1 MVINLARECLFVG
14 IFRMIKDCG
23 VCNRLLQLT
32 SWIVFFCL
40 FFFYGRA
47 SAQYYYPPLP
57 VLVKDLKAIS
67 ADYKL
72 SPTNLNKNKLAY
84 SLAQHNF
91 NKGTRSKADLQSAL
105 QNALTSLSLSRTLK
119 DTLAIDHALLVLG
132 YTYLAQREFEK
143 AEAIVSKL
151 NSEKERIKMLLA
163 ISFFY
168 WSSSTK
174 NADYQNKSLSYSQAS
189 LKLARSLKDP
199 LSETISLNNI
209 AVAHGNL
216 REKGAEKELLS
227 LLNRYDQTANQHL
240 EYPYFY
246 LAEYYLQNDR
256 SDKATEYSLLAAQA
270 LAKNK
275 NHQIA
280 GDIYFLQTRITYN
293 NEQFND
299 ALAFGFQAIEAYS
312 HMPGIINVS
321 HPDITLYIARAYQKL
336 NQHRLALALMLKRQK
351 QFSPEDITEQMA
363 YISMIGHIYR
373 GLKEFKKGELYFKQF
388 EKMSQQYGL
397 DKYAAQVNL
406 GQLYL
411 DWQHYEQA
419 RPYLKNALKEEHS
432 LLTGAR
438 RHLHYMAFLADSAT
452 KNFEDAMKHMS
463 YLNDQAESDRR
474 KEVDKALKRWEVS
487 YGKQK
492 SEEQLKLKNQNI
504 KLLLQR
510 NLAQQQKARQEIQI
524 RNLIAAGFVFVLI
537 ILLLL
542 YYQYLQKQ
550 KSNRIILFKSARLD
564 DKNKVLEKLVKE
576 KDYLLKEVHHRVKNN
591 LHTIFCLLESQA
603 IFLKD
608 DALVAIE
615 SSRNRIFA
623 MSLLHQKLYQSDNI
637 KQVDMSHY
645 FSEFLIFLRQSYGLE
660 AKRID
665 VFQQIQPLE
674 LDVTVAIPLALIVNE
689 AVTNAIKHAFP
700 GDLGGRIDIRLVVD
714 QQLVTLTVKDN
725 GTGFELADGHN
736 DQSFGLELMRGLS
749 QDINA
754 KISFEVEHGTTI
766 KITFALEEE
775 QKNRE
780 SGIS

>member
-1 MVINLARECLFVG
+1 MAKALN
-14 IFRMIKDCG
+14 
-23 VCNRLLQLT
+23 
-32 SWIVFFCL
+32 
-40 FFFYGRA
+40 
-47 SAQYYYPPLP
+47 
-57 VLVKDLKAIS
+57 AIS
-67 ADYKL
+67 AGFNRA
-72 SPTNLNKNKLAY
+72 PTETNKNELAY
-84 SLAQHNF
+84 ALAQHNF
-91 NKGTRSKADLQSAL
+91 NKASRSKSNLQSAL
-105 QNALTSLSLSRTLK
+105 QNALTSLSLSRKLN
-119 DTLAIDHALLVLG
+119 DTLAVDRALLVLG

-151 NSEKERIKMLLA
+151 DSEKERIKMLLA

-168 WSSSTK
+168 WSSSAT
-174 NADYQNKSLSYSQAS
+174 NADFQHKSLSYSQAS

-209 AVAHGNL
+209 AVAHGDL
-216 REKGAEKELLS
+216 RQKGAEKELIGLIT
-227 LLNRYDQTANQHL
+227 RYNQTANPHL
-240 EYPYFY
+240 EYPYSY
-246 LAEYYLQNDR
+246 LAEYYRQNDR
-256 SDKATEYSLLAAQA
+256 SDKATEYSLLAAQS
-270 LAKNK
+270 LAKSK
-275 NHQIA
+275 NDQIA
-280 GDIYFLQTRITYN
+280 GDIYFLQTWITYN

-299 ALAFGFQAIEAYS
+299 ALAFGFQAIEAYNR
-312 HMPGIINVS
+312 MPGIINVS
-321 HPDITLYIARAYQKL
+321 NPDITLYIGRAYQKL
-336 NQHRLALALMLKRQK
+336 NQHRQALTFLLKRQK
-351 QFSPEDITEQMA
+351 QFPPEDISEQMA
-363 YISMIGHIYR
+363 YTSMIGHVYR
-373 GLKEFKKGELYFKQF
+373 GLKEFQKAELYFKQF
-388 EKMSQQYGL
+388 EKMSKQYDL
-397 DKYAAQVNL
+397 DKYAARVNL

-411 DWQHYEQA
+411 DWMHYDQA
-419 RPYLKNALKEEHS
+419 RPYLNAALKDEKL

-438 RHLHYMAFLADSAT
+438 RHLHYMAFLADSASG
-452 KNFEDAMKHMS
+452 NYEGAMKHMI
-463 YLNDQAESDRR
+463 YLNGQAESDRR
-474 KEVDKALKRWEVS
+474 KEVDQALKKWEVS

-524 RNLIAAGFVFVLI
+524 RNLIAAGLVFVLI

-542 YYQYLQKQ
+542 YYQYRQKQ
-550 KSNRIILFKSARLD
+550 KSNRIILFKSTRLD

-645 FSEFLIFLRQSYGLE
+645 FSEFLIFLRQSYALE

-665 VFQQIQPLE
+665 VYQQIQPLE

-689 AVTNAIKHAFP
+689 AVTNAIKHAFAA
-700 GDLGGRIDIRLVVD
+700 DSGGRIDISLFVD

-749 QDINA
+749 QDISA
-754 KISFEVEHGTTI
+754 KISFQVEHGTTI

-780 SGIS
+780 FGIS

>member
-1 MVINLARECLFVG
+1 
-14 IFRMIKDCG
+14 MIKDCG
-23 VCNRLLQLT
+23 ACNRLLRLS
-32 SWIVFFCL
+32 SWIVFFC
-40 FFFYGRA
+40 FSVCSGPA

-57 VLVKDLKAIS
+57 VMVKDLKAIN
-67 ADYKL
+67 ADHKL
-72 SPTNLNKNKLAY
+72 SSTNSNKNALAY
-84 SLAQHNF
+84 SLAQHYF
-91 NKGTRSKADLQSAL
+91 NKATRSKTDLQSAL
-105 QNALTSLSLSRTLK
+105 QNALTSVSLSRKLR
-119 DTLAIDHALLVLG
+119 DTVAIDRALLVLG

-143 AEAIVSKL
+143 AEGIVL
-151 NSEKERIKMLLA
+151 TINSEEMRLKMLSA

-168 WSSSTK
+168 WSSAIK
-174 NADYQNKSLSYSQAS
+174 NADYQNKSLSYSRAS
-189 LKLARSLKDP
+189 LKLARRLKDP

-216 REKGAEKELLS
+216 NEKNAEKELLG
-227 LLNRYDQTANQHL
+227 LLKRYQQTVNPHL
-240 EYPYFY
+240 EYPCFY
-246 LAEYYLQNDR
+246 LAEYYLRNDR
-256 SDKATEYSLLAAQA
+256 SDKATEYSLLAAQS

-275 NHQIA
+275 NAQIT

-293 NEQFND
+293 NEHFSD
-299 ALAFGFQAIEAYS
+299 ALAFGFRAIEAYS
-312 HMPGIINVS
+312 RMPGIIKVS
-321 HPDITLYIARAYQKL
+321 DPDITLYIGRAYQKL
-336 NQHRLALALMLKRQK
+336 NQHRRALAFMLKRQT
-351 QFSPEDITEQMA
+351 QFPPADISQQMA
-363 YISMIGHIYR
+363 YVSMLGHIHR
-373 GLKEFKKGELYFKQF
+373 GLKEFHKGELYFKQF
-388 EKMSQQYGL
+388 EKMSRQYGL

-411 DWQHYEQA
+411 DWQHYEEA
-419 RPYLKNALKEEHS
+419 RPYLKTALKDERL

-452 KNFEDAMKHMS
+452 RNFEGAMKHMI
-463 YLNDQAESDRR
+463 YLNDQAESGRR
-474 KEVDKALKRWEVS
+474 KEVDQALKRWEVS

-510 NLAQQQKARQEIQI
+510 NLAQQQKARQDSQI

-542 YYQYLQKQ
+542 YYQYRQKQ
-550 KSNRIILFKSARLD
+550 KSNRIILFKSIRLD

-576 KDYLLKEVHHRVKNN
+576 KNYLLKEVHHRVKNN

-645 FSEFLIFLRQSYGLE
+645 FSEFLIFLRRSYGLE
-660 AKRID
+660 ARNID
-665 VFQQIQPLE
+665 IYPQIQPLE

-700 GDLGGRIDIRLVVD
+700 ADSGGRIDITLIID
-714 QQLVTLTVKDN
+714 PLLVTLMVKDN
-725 GTGFELADGHN
+725 GVGFELSNRHN

-754 KISFEVEHGTTI
+754 KISFEVQQGTTI

-775 QKNRE
+775 QKNNE
-780 SGIS
+780 FGIS